1 MIFCDSCLIQLST
14 ARIPLA
20 ADGSRYRLP
29 QPDIIQRES
38 KLEVS
43 ISSLP
48 LEPGSP
54 VEEGKERL
62 KESEEM
68 EDIRID

>member
-1 MIFCDSCLIQLST
+1 MIVIDWCFIQLSPE
-14 ARIPLA
+14 RIPLA
-20 ADGSRYRLP
+20 AEGSRYRLP
-29 QPDIIQRES
+29 QPDMIQRES
-38 KLEVS
+38 KLEVP

-54 VEEGKERL
+54 VEERKERL